1 MNDAPLSRREMLKR
15 AGEAASVVP
24 LLGLSAVC
32 DAEHTRDALTRL
44 GGATMGTTWS
54 VKIAGSVGGVDLR
67 SLQGDIERV
76 LERVNEQMSTYRADS
91 ELARFNASGTTGW
104 FEVSCDTRTVL
115 EQALRISR
123 VCGGAFDVTVGPLVD
138 AWGFGPPDAP
148 DSPGARRGRPGTA
161 RIADLL
167 QRVDYTVLST
177 RRSPPAIASNRP
189 GVGVDLGGIAKG
201 FGLDQVATCLDQ
213 AGVQRYLVEIGGE
226 LRGCGAGPR
235 GGPWLVGIERP
246 VVGQSAVYR
255 VVRLENRA
263 VATSGDYRLCFER
276 DGVRYSHL
284 IDPRTGRPVAH
295 GLASVSVVAETAM
308 VADAMSTALMV
319 MGLDAG
325 YRLAERLHVAAMFIG
340 RQGRDLTETHT
351 PAFDRFLVGAP

>member
-32 DAEHTRDALTRL
+32 NAEHARDALTRL
-44 GGATMGTTWS
+44 DGATMGTTWS
-54 VKIAGSVGGVDLR
+54 VKIAGNVGRVDLR
-67 SLQGDIERV
+67 SLQADIERV

-104 FEVSCDTRTVL
+104 FEVSCDTWTVF
-115 EQALRISR
+115 EQALRVSR
-123 VCGGAFDVTVGPLVD
+123 VCGGAFDVTVAPLVN
-138 AWGFGPPDAP
+138 AWGFGPPDTSGAWRRQP
-148 DSPGARRGRPGTA
+148 DTA
-161 RIADLL
+161 RIVDLL
-167 QRVDYTVLST
+167 ERVDYTALRT
-177 RRSPPAIASNRP
+177 RRSPPAVARNRP

-201 FGLDQVATCLDQ
+201 FGLDQVATCLEQ
-213 AGVQRYLVEIGGE
+213 AGLERYLVEIGGE
-226 LRGCGAGPR
+226 LRACGSGPR

-246 VVGQSAVYR
+246 VVGQPAVYR
-255 VVRLENRA
+255 VVRLESRA
-263 VATSGDYRLCFER
+263 IATSGDYRLCFER
-276 DGVRYSHL
+276 EGVRYSHL

-325 YRLAERLHVAAMFIG
+325 YRLAERLLVAAMFIG
-340 RQGRDLTETHT
+340 RQGRDLVARHT
-351 PAFDRFLVGAP
+351 PEFDRFLVGAP